1 MIKILVL
8 LLLFLSSYTSGC
20 TKEDIYKSFYKSGR
34 QAECQQIYQEE
45 GYYPEGCEGS
55 FDRQYEEYQKER
67 EELNKPKDY

>member
-1 MIKILVL
+1 MKIFLSTIFIL
-8 LLLFLSSYTSGC
+8 CLFLSGC

-67 EELNKPKDY
+67 EEFNKPKDY